1 MIYKEQ
7 KIGIIGCGWFGLPLG
22 ESLVNKGYQVNGS
35 TRSIGKFPRL
45 RKVGINPY
53 RIDLS
58 DIDDKAIDSFLAI
71 DTLVFTVPPS
81 KQNSSIQK
89 QLQNL
94 RNHIIEQNREIK
106 IIFISSSS
114 VYPNSNKIV
123 VETEAQYIPTPRS
136 GLILL
141 ELEEIFSKSSLN
153 TTVVRFGG
161 LFGPD
166 RNPGRFLS
174 NKGEIAGA
182 GNPVNMIH
190 LDDCIGVVEFLIEN
204 ETNDETYNA
213 CSPDHPTK
221 KDFYDI
227 ASKALGIT
235 PPAFNKKGTDF
246 KQISASK
253 ILEAGYTFKYSNPTE
268 ALK

>member
-58 DIDDKAIDSFLAI
+58 DIDNKAIDSFLAI
-71 DTLVFTVPPS
+71 DILIITVPPS
-81 KQNSSIQK
+81 KQNSSIQI
-89 QLQNL
+89 QLQDL
-94 RNHIIEQNREIK
+94 RDHIIEQNREIK

-114 VYPNSNKIV
+114 VYPNSNRVV
-123 VETEAQYIPTPRS
+123 VETDAQYIPTPRS
-136 GLILL
+136 GVVLL

-153 TTVVRFGG
+153 TTVLRFGG

-166 RNPGRFLS
+166 RSPGRFLS
-174 NKGEIAGA
+174 NKGEISGA

-190 LDDCIGVVEFLIEN
+190 LEDCIGAVEFLIEN
-204 ETNDETYNA
+204 ESVDETFNA
-213 CSPDHPTK
+213 CSPNHPTK

-235 PPAFNKKGTDF
+235 PPAFNNVSADF
-246 KQISASK
+246 KEVSPSK
-253 ILEAGYTFKYSNPTE
+253 IIEAGYNFKYTDPTE
-268 ALK
+268 AL